1 VYKIEIRSGD
11 GKQLLLALQT
21 ENRPVAR
28 AVKALELENKVKV
41 LVLHEVVAREVKFK
55 NM

>member
-11 GKQLLLALQT
+11 GKNLIVALQT
-21 ENRPVAR
+21 ETRSVAR

-41 LVLHEVVAREVKFK
+41 LVLHEVVAREVKFE